1 MKIRELKEKD
11 ADRMILWM
19 HSDETKNI
27 FIKDFANYTRED
39 IINFINIKN
48 SKYNINYACAD
59 NYDNYLGTISLK
71 NIDYDN
77 LNAELAISFIK
88 DAQGTGAAMFAM
100 NEILKIGF
108 NNLELKKV
116 YLNVLCTNLR
126 AINFYKKCGF
136 IQEGCFINHVK
147 KDNAFIDLL
156 WFAIDKDMFNKR

>member
-39 IINFINIKN
+39 IINF
-48 SKYNINYACAD
+48 
-59 NYDNYLGTISLK
+59 K

-108 NNLELKKV
+108 NDLELKKV

-156 WFAIDKDMFNKR
+156 WFAIDKDMFNKGD